1 MPNQKL
7 LAEYCIP
14 NLLAN
19 VQPIHHAWPNKIQ
32 TMDCL
37 LSKIFFWVNLRISM
51 TTISQNH
58 PKNLWT
64 SMDQNHS
71 HMPIL
76 YKMVCKKV
84 QLYKVAWS
92 RHFWQ
97 PHPLYKL
104 AGPCPSS
111 IKLFA
116 RKFSSIKWLDHVISG
131 SPTLCVNWTGP
142 CPSFIKWF
150 ARKFS
155 SIKWIDHVI
164 SGSTTLCINW
174 TGPCPSSIKWFA
186 RKFSSI
192 KWLGWCISWL
202 YKMLCRNF
210 LSIKC
215 PGCSTNSSS

>member
-1 MPNQKL
+1 MATLYPSQWAPGLWPGNGRTDNKVKGGKLQRRGTTGRLPQENETCHVYIRLLFSMCHIDWRWLVYWICCSCILEHMYTYDSHININIYINHKHMPNQKL

-37 LSKIFFWVNLRISM
+37 LLKKKYWVNLRISM

-64 SMDQNHS
+64 SMDQNHG

-116 RKFSSIKWLDHVISG
+116 RTSKKYF
-131 SPTLCVNWTGP
+131 
-142 CPSFIKWF
+142 
-150 ARKFS
+150 RK
-155 SIKWIDHVI
+155 
-164 SGSTTLCINW
+164 
-174 TGPCPSSIKWFA
+174 
-186 RKFSSI
+186 
-192 KWLGWCISWL
+192 
-202 YKMLCRNF
+202 
-210 LSIKC
+210 
-215 PGCSTNSSS
+215 

>member
-37 LSKIFFWVNLRISM
+37 LLKKKYWVNLRISM
-51 TTISQNH
+51 TTISQNS

-64 SMDQNHS
+64 SMDQNHG

-116 RKFSSIKWLDHVISG
+116 RTSKKNIFESKQSIVWILLGHAWWIG
-131 SPTLCVNWTGP
+131 WTFANRLGIQYSAK
-142 CPSFIKWF
+142 SFWF
-150 ARKFS
+150 GMCLWF
-155 SIKWIDHVI
+155 IYIYIDVWIIGIHMFQNT
-164 SGSTTLCINW
+164 STTYSIYQ
-174 TGPCPSSIKWFA
+174 SSPIYMTHWKQ
-186 RKFSSI
+186 
-192 KWLGWCISWL
+192 
-202 YKMLCRNF
+202 
-210 LSIKC
+210 
-215 PGCSTNSSS
+215 

>member
-37 LSKIFFWVNLRISM
+37 LSKKNTGWIYVYLWRQS
-51 TTISQNH
+51 
-58 PKNLWT
+58 PKIILKIYGYLWT
-64 SMDQNHS
+64 
-71 HMPIL
+71 
-76 YKMVCKKV
+76 KTT
-84 QLYKVAWS
+84 AT
-92 RHFWQ
+92 
-97 PHPLYKL
+97 
-104 AGPCPSS
+104 CPSS
-111 IKLFA
+111 
-116 RKFSSIKWLDHVISG
+116 
-131 SPTLCVNWTGP
+131 
-142 CPSFIKWF
+142 IKWF

-155 SIKWIDHVI
+155 SIKWIDYVI

-192 KWLGWCISWL
+192 RWLGWCISWL

-210 LSIKC
+210 LSTKC

>member
-37 LSKIFFWVNLRISM
+37 LSKKKYWVNLRISM

-111 IKLFA
+111 IKLCA

-155 SIKWIDHVI
+155 SIKW
-164 SGSTTLCINW
+164 
-174 TGPCPSSIKWFA
+174 
-186 RKFSSI
+186 
-192 KWLGWCISWL
+192 LGRCISWL